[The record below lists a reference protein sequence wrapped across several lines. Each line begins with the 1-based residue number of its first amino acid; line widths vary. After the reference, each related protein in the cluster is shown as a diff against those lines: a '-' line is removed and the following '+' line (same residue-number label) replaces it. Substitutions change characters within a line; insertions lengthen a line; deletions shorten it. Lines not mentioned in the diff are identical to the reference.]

1 MTNWNHIR
9 ISAAR
14 LLDQPGLTE
23 TADWNGQTIRGVR
36 TVLKREIVAMDD
48 GLAGRYNFSFR
59 VAASVFGDQKPKSRQ
74 AVRLEGKTYRILSVE
89 EDAVGAT
96 TLLNLG
102 DETA

>member
-1 MTNWNHIR
+1 MTDWNSIR

-14 LLDQPGLTE
+14 LLEQPGLTE
-23 TADWNGQTIRGVR
+23 TAYWNGRAIRGVR

-96 TLLNLG
+96 VLLNLG

>member
-1 MTNWNHIR
+1 MTDWNSIR

-14 LLDQPGLTE
+14 LLEQPGLTE
-23 TADWNGQTIRGVR
+23 TAYWNGQAIRGVR

-74 AVRLEGKTYRILSVE
+74 AVRMGRKTYRILSIE
-89 EDAVGAT
+89 EDAIGAT
-96 TLLNLG
+96 VLLNLG